1 MDIDSCYRVGYVTKR
16 HGLKGE
22 VKIHLETNLPH
33 EKLESIF
40 LEQNQR
46 LIPFFIQ
53 GISTHAD
60 TGIFKL
66 EDIDTPEQADTIL
79 RCHAYLPKA
88 LWREDEHP
96 APAPKE
102 LIGFEV
108 WLRSQLL
115 GEIKDVNDF
124 ALNPLLIVN
133 NGERE
138 VLIPLNPQFVKEIL
152 PNERKVL
159 VELPDGFLDI

>member
-22 VKIHLETNLPH
+22 VKIHLETSLPN

-46 LIPFFIQ
+46 LIPFFIE

-66 EDIDTPEQADTIL
+66 EDIDTPEQADSIL
-79 RCHAYLPKA
+79 RCHAYLPKS
-88 LWREDEHP
+88 LFKEEESPGP
-96 APAPKE
+96 AMTD

-108 WLRSQLL
+108 WFHNQLI
-115 GEIKDVNDF
+115 GEVTEINDF
-124 ALNPLLIVN
+124 ALNPLLIVK
-133 NGERE
+133 NGEKE
-138 VLIPLNPQFVKEIL
+138 VLIPFGAQFVKEIRDT
-152 PNERKVL
+152 EKKVL
-159 VELPDGFLDI
+159 VDLPDGFLDI

>member
-22 VKIHLETNLPH
+22 VKIHLETGLPN

-46 LIPFFIQ
+46 LIPFFIE
-53 GISTHAD
+53 GLSIHAD
-60 TGIFKL
+60 TGIFKF

-79 RCHAYLPKA
+79 RCYAYLPKS
-88 LWREDEHP
+88 LWKEDEHP
-96 APAPKE
+96 APGPEE

-108 WLRSQLL
+108 WFRDQLI
-115 GEIKDVNDF
+115 GAVKDINDF
-124 ALNPLLIVN
+124 ALNPLIIVQ

-138 VLIPLNPQFVKEIL
+138 VLIPFSAQFVKEIRIK
-152 PNERKVL
+152 EGKVL
-159 VELPDGFLDI
+159 VDLPDGFLDI